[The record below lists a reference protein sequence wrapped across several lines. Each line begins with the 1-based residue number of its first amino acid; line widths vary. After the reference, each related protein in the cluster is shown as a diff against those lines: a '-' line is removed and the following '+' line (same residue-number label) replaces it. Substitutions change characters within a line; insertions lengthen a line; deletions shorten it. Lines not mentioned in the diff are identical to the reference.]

1 MITTPDGVKIYFN
14 EDIEPALQTAREEQD
29 TYTARKTNLANREAT
44 YGVMKE
50 EARNGS
56 MTKEDALE
64 LFNKIADACG
74 WDTADKIG
82 STYSVEILIQ
92 GNTVL
97 TLDEVEADDEHDAEQ
112 IVMDDLNFE
121 DIELSFTATALGE
134 ANTDTIGDDSFR
146 IDLAGTLQELVEIR
160 VTEND

>member
-1 MITTPDGVKIYFN
+1 MITTPDGVKMYFDI
-14 EDIEPALQTAREEQD
+14 DIEPMLQTAREEQD
-29 TYTARKTNLANREAT
+29 TYTARKTNLRNREAT

-74 WDTADKIG
+74 WETADKIG
-82 STYSVEILIQ
+82 STYAVEILIQ

-112 IVMDDLNFE
+112 IVMDDINFE
-121 DIELSFTATALGE
+121 DIELNFTVSSMGE
-134 ANTDTIGDDSFR
+134 ANSDTIGDDSFR